1 MWYNAWSQGT
11 PPPPQSHKQKC
22 GRTIQPSASDGREA
36 LKERA
41 VRGLVERQSGGAEE
55 KLEINFKKKE
65 ERTEPFPKI
74 NLRRNGVSIPPH

>member
-11 PPPPQSHKQKC
+11 PPSLPPLSPPQSHKQKC

-55 KLEINFKKKE
+55 KLEINFKKK
-65 ERTEPFPKI
+65 
-74 NLRRNGVSIPPH
+74 RRKN